1 MRVLVLP
8 QLPGAGEGLE
18 ALLAGVGEL
27 TDLGLDSVHQEV
39 GTVVEV
45 ILLVRG
51 LQRELAELLLLLG
64 AVRGTLNYRQTLGVE
79 L

>member
-1 MRVLVLP
+1 MLP

-18 ALLAGVGEL
+18 ALLAGVGDL
-27 TDLGLDSVHQEV
+27 AHLGLDSVHQEV

-51 LQRELAELLLLLG
+51 LMLEG
-64 AVRGTLNYRQTLGVE
+64 ASDGIR
-79 L
+79 